1 MTIDLLIVDD
11 HRVVRM
17 GLEAL
22 LQETADINVV
32 AAAANGAEACEL
44 AKRLQPHVVLMDL
57 NMAVMD
63 GVEATTRILQDN
75 PNIRIVVLT
84 SFSDPDR
91 VSAALDAGAIGY
103 QLKDAEPETLLSG
116 IRAAAEGHSPLDPR
130 VAKQLLT
137 SRSALDQQKQLLT
150 EREED
155 VLDLVSEGLLNKQ
168 IAARLGISES
178 TVKTHLTNIYQRIG
192 VTDRTQA
199 ALWAQKRRLS
209 D

>member
-22 LQETADINVV
+22 LEETEDINVV
-32 AAAANGAEACEL
+32 GSAANGAEACEL
-44 AKRLQPHVVLMDL
+44 ARRLGPDVVLMDL

-63 GVEATTRILQDN
+63 GVEATAQILQDN
-75 PNIRIVVLT
+75 PDIRIVVLT

-91 VSAALDAGAIGY
+91 VGAALDAGAIGY
-103 QLKDAEPETLLSG
+103 QLKDAEPETLLGG

-130 VAKQLLT
+130 IASQLLS
-137 SRSALDQQKQLLT
+137 SRSTPQHQAQRLT

-155 VLDLVSEGLLNKQ
+155 VLRLVGEGLLNKQ
-168 IAARLGISES
+168 IALRLGISES
-178 TVKTHLTNIYQRIG
+178 TVKSHLTKIFQRIG

-199 ALWAQKRRLS
+199 ALWAQKRS
-209 D
+209 G